1 MWIIVGSVVAFALSQ
16 LIDAMIFVFLR
27 RRTAGRG
34 LWLRAVGSTVVS
46 QLIDTFVI
54 NSIAFGVPGKL
65 TGTEV
70 VELSVTNYGYKFLI
84 AIATL
89 PVIYAGHGVIDRYL
103 RRED

>member
-1 MWIIVGSVVAFALSQ
+1 
-16 LIDAMIFVFLR
+16 
-27 RRTAGRG
+27 
-34 LWLRAVGSTVVS
+34 
-46 QLIDTFVI
+46 
-54 NSIAFGVPGKL
+54 
-65 TGTEV
+65 